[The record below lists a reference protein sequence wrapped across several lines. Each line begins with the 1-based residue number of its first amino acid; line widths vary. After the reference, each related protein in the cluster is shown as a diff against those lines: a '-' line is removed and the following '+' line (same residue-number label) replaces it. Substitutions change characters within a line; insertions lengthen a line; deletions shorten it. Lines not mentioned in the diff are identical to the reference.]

1 LVSRPSIRKV
11 NHVTLNL
18 VFVEAALELVPSE
31 ILGHPSV
38 RRNAKR
44 RGKRPGET
52 LLDRSLHHYAM
63 AGLPGQEKRGRPDIL
78 HICLLEAM
86 GSPLNRTGNLRVWV
100 STQRGY
106 VIEIDPS
113 TRPPRDYNRFKSLME
128 QLFLDGSS
136 PPGVET
142 PLLRL
147 RRLSLMGLMD
157 ELGPSRVV
165 ALTSHGSPSSFAA
178 AAEGLCGSGS
188 PAVFVGAYPSGPME
202 GETLALADEALS
214 VYPEPLEAWTVVSRL
229 LYECERRLGLL

>member
-1 LVSRPSIRKV
+1 MVSKPSAWRASP
-11 NHVTLNL
+11 VTINL
-18 VFVEAALELVPSE
+18 VFVEAALELVPYE
-31 ILGHPSV
+31 MLGHPSV

-44 RGKRPGET
+44 RGKRPEET
-52 LLDRSLHHYAM
+52 LLDRSLHHYGM
-63 AGLPGQEKRGRPDIL
+63 TDLPGQEKRGRPDIL
-78 HICLLEAM
+78 HVCLLEAM
-86 GSPLNRTGNLRVWV
+86 GSPMNRSGNLRAWV
-100 STQRGY
+100 STQQGY

-136 PPGVET
+136 PPGGEK

-147 RRLSLMGLMD
+147 RRLSLKGLMD
-157 ELGPSRVV
+157 ELEPSRVV
-165 ALTSHGSPSSFAA
+165 ALTSHGAPSSFAA

-188 PAVFVGAYPSGPME
+188 PAVFLGAYPSGPMDE
-202 GETLALADEALS
+202 ETLALADEALS

>member
-1 LVSRPSIRKV
+1 MTI
-11 NHVTLNL
+11 NL
-18 VFVEAALELVPSE
+18 VFVEAALELVPYE
-31 ILGHPSV
+31 MLGHPSV

-44 RGKRPGET
+44 RGKRPEET
-52 LLDRSLHHYAM
+52 LLDRSLHHYGM
-63 AGLPGQEKRGRPDIL
+63 TDLPGQEKRGRPDIL
-78 HICLLEAM
+78 HVCLLEAM
-86 GSPLNRTGNLRVWV
+86 GSPLNRSGNLRAWV
-100 STQRGY
+100 STQQGY

-136 PPGVET
+136 PPGGEK

-147 RRLSLMGLMD
+147 RRLSLKGLMD
-157 ELGPSRVV
+157 ELEPSRVV
-165 ALTSHGSPSSFAA
+165 ALTSHGAPSSFAA

-188 PAVFVGAYPSGPME
+188 PAVFLGAYPSGPMDE
-202 GETLALADEALS
+202 ETLALADEALS

>member
-1 LVSRPSIRKV
+1 M
-11 NHVTLNL
+11 
-18 VFVEAALELVPSE
+18 FVEAALELVPAE

-44 RGKRPGET
+44 RGKRPEET

-63 AGLPGQEKRGRPDIL
+63 TGLPGQEKRGRPDIL
-78 HICLLEAM
+78 HVCLLEAM

-106 VIEIDPS
+106 VIDIDPS
-113 TRPPRDYNRFKSLME
+113 TRPPRDCNRFNSLIE

-136 PPGVET
+136 PPGVEK

-147 RRLSLMGLMD
+147 RRLSLRGLVD

-165 ALTSHGSPSSFAA
+165 ALTSQGSPSSFVAVA
-178 AAEGLCGSGS
+178 GGLCGSGS
-188 PAVFVGAYPSGPME
+188 SAVFVGAYPSGPMDE
-202 GETLALADEALS
+202 ETLALADEALS
-214 VYPEPLEAWTVVSRL
+214 VYREPLEAWTVVSRL
-229 LYECERRLGLL
+229 LYACEMRLGVL

>member
-1 LVSRPSIRKV
+1 
-11 NHVTLNL
+11 VTLNL

-31 ILGHPSV
+31 ILRHPSV

-44 RGKRPGET
+44 RGKRPEET

-63 AGLPGQEKRGRPDIL
+63 TGLPGQEKRGRPDIL
-78 HICLLEAM
+78 HVCLLEAM

-100 STQRGY
+100 STQQGY
-106 VIEIDPS
+106 VVEIDPS
-113 TRPPRDYNRFKSLME
+113 TRPPRDYNRFNNLME

-136 PPGVET
+136 PPGAEK

-147 RRLSLMGLMD
+147 RRLSLMGLID
-157 ELGPSRVV
+157 ELEPSKVV
-165 ALTSHGSPSSFAA
+165 ALTSYGSPSSFTA
-178 AAEGLCGSGS
+178 AAEGICGSRC

-202 GETLALADEALS
+202 AETLALADETLS
-214 VYPEPLEAWTVVSRL
+214 VYPDPLEAWTVVSRL